1 MSETYG
7 QLFGIG
13 VGPGPRGLLPVAAVE
28 ALSRAAAI
36 YLPRARSAELS
47 IARQCIEGLD
57 VPRSRLREIEFTMD
71 PDRTV
76 LREHYVALAR
86 EIAAELGAG
95 RDVAY
100 LTLGDP
106 MTYSTYGYTLAA
118 LRDRLPGLRATT
130 IPGVTSFAAAAAA
143 MSWPIGEGKERVLI
157 LPCPDDMGSLRQDI
171 ESHDVVVLMKIG
183 KRLPL
188 VLRVLEEM
196 GIGSHCALASRIG
209 LPGETLCSDIGSLP
223 DDAALGYLSTML
235 IRRCERKKRHQ

>member
-1 MSETYG
+1 MSTSHG

-28 ALSRAAAI
+28 ALSRAAVI
-36 YLPRARSAELS
+36 YLPRARSAES
-47 IARQCIEGLD
+47 SVARQCLEGLD
-57 VPRSRLREIEFTMD
+57 VPQSRLREIEFTMD
-71 PDRTV
+71 PDRAV

-86 EIAAELGAG
+86 EIAVELEAA

-118 LRDRLPGLRATT
+118 LRDRLPALRATT
-130 IPGVTSFAAAAAA
+130 FPGVTSFAAAAAA

-183 KRLPL
+183 KRLPGVL
-188 VLRVLEEM
+188 QVLREL
-196 GIGSHCALASRIG
+196 GISSHCALASRIG
-209 LPGETLCSDIGSLP
+209 LPGERLCGDVGSLAY
-223 DDAALGYLSTML
+223 DAALGYLSTML

>member
-1 MSETYG
+1 MSETQG

-13 VGPGPRGLLPVAAVE
+13 VGPGPRRLLPVAAVE
-28 ALSRAAAI
+28 ALSRAAII

-47 IARQCIEGLD
+47 IARQCLEGLD
-57 VPRSRLREIEFTMD
+57 VPPSRMREIEFTMD

-86 EIAAELGAG
+86 EIAVELEAG

-118 LRDRLPGLRATT
+118 LRDQLPALRATT
-130 IPGVTSFAAAAAA
+130 FPGVTSFAAAAAA

-157 LPCPDDMGSLRQDI
+157 LPCPDDMGALKRDI

-188 VLRVLEEM
+188 VLRVLQDM
-196 GIGSHCALASRIG
+196 GISSHCALASRIG
-209 LPGETLCSDIGSLP
+209 LPGETLCSDVGALP

-235 IRRCERKKRHQ
+235 IRCVERKKRHQ